1 MSVLRSV
8 YNQTR
13 RLQLVAKN
21 ASRLREVSSILVRYG
36 FGYLTER
43 RAERNRP
50 KSNEEVADEVAHAER
65 NQQLYVRVA
74 SALAALGPTFIKFGQ
89 ILSTRP
95 DLIPE
100 GLVRELETLQD
111 NVSPL
116 GFEEIAAQIQK
127 ELGKPPAELFAEF
140 DPQPLASA
148 SIAQVHRAVTKTG
161 DKVVIK
167 VQRPGIKPKIDGDLN
182 ILYFLA
188 RQVEEVFPEARL
200 FNLLGIVSEFELNIQ
215 RETNFQIE
223 AQNIDRFR
231 KNFAGSDTIHIPA
244 VYKDLST
251 SEVLTMELIEGR
263 KVTDLMKSGEDLTP
277 LAKRF
282 LNAAFQMLY
291 VDGFFHGDA
300 HPGNLFI
307 MNDGR
312 IGLIDFGMVG
322 RLSQDMREKVIDVI
336 FALLRE
342 DMRAVARTFYELGT
356 PQAKVNYT
364 AFEQEVVETLEQ
376 EVVGR
381 PLSELQVGLLF
392 RKICEGA
399 IKFQIRMPTDF
410 TMMFKAMVTAE
421 GLAKMIAPNVNVIDE
436 ARPHIMKMVA
446 ERYSWK
452 RISQEAV
459 DDLRQLAK
467 FARGAP
473 TAGTEILRQLQGGDL
488 ELKLKHE
495 GSSDYQQSKLR
506 SEKRLQQ
513 TLFVCTL
520 VFSGTWALPDLHFR
534 MDGWPVVTIV
544 MWTLAGILSPSLL
557 VSWLRDPR
565 N

>member
-50 KSNEEVADEVAHAER
+50 KSTEEVADEVAHAER

-200 FNLLGIVSEFELNIQ
+200 FNLLGIISEFELNIQ